1 MSSKVVLISDIHY
14 SLNTLEQAKESLFK
28 ALRVAEDRKIPL
40 IIAGDLNDSK
50 AIIRA
55 EVANELIRQLS
66 TYSTVRVYI
75 LIGNHDLITEKNN
88 YEHSL
93 AFLRPYA
100 HVIDTMTY
108 LPDLD
113 VYLIPYQN
121 EASELKEKLSLV
133 PSGSTV
139 IMHQGFLGAHMGE
152 YVRDRTSISTEL
164 VKNFR
169 VFSGHYHR
177 HQTLETVT
185 YIGTPYTIT
194 RAEASDGPKGFLVLH
209 DDNTFERVILK
220 LRKHTVIEINQ
231 NLTEDNINSCETVDN
246 TDIVLLKIS
255 ADTYK
260 RVEEL
265 KEEVFKK
272 LPSRDMNCRVEVT
285 LLKSDEENINIAESV
300 DDVFMDLLEKT
311 GDELAKEFYKDF
323 K

>member
-100 HVIDTMTY
+100 NVIDTMTY